1 MRRDT
6 RRHGENTRAVHLPAA
21 PTPEQAPI
29 GLPVW
34 RTAAFSFAGAQE
46 HADLLS
52 GRTRGYFSGRAG
64 NPTVDAFAAGLAALE
79 SAGLPERA
87 AGQAFSSGAAA
98 GTAVFLAFARAGAHV
113 IAPATV
119 NGATYDLLTG
129 VLARFG
135 VDADFV
141 DMTDPA
147 QVRAAVR
154 SRTRIVWA
162 EPLSGPALTIPD
174 LPALATIAREIDA
187 LLVVDATAAT
197 PVVCRPLEHGADL
210 VVHAAGTYI
219 SGHGD
224 ATGGVIA
231 GRPELIKQVRKV
243 RVDTGDTLAPDEAFL
258 LRRGLETLP
267 LRVRR
272 QCDTASTFAAAI
284 AKHPAVRHI
293 DYPGLPGHPGH
304 QLARGLF
311 DQGPE
316 GTRFGAVVTVTPRG
330 GRDAGLALAD
340 ALRLAQVSGLLGGTR
355 TQVSHVA
362 STTHRRLDDTAMAV
376 AGVDPGAVRFSVGLE
391 DAEDLIR
398 DASEALDTV
407 RRALGPSAD
416 ADPLG
421 DRSVADRHMRE
432 TR

>member
-1 MRRDT
+1 MRRDS
-6 RRHGENTRAVHLPAA
+6 RRQGENTRAVHLP
-21 PTPEQAPI
+21 PVPIPQQMPI

-46 HADLLS
+46 HADLLTD
-52 GRTRGYFSGRAG
+52 RTRGYVSSRAG
-64 NPTVDAFAAGLAALE
+64 NPTVDVFAAGVAALE

-98 GTAVFLAFARAGAHV
+98 TTAVFLAFAGVGAHV

-119 NGATYDLLTG
+119 HGGTYDLLTG
-129 VLARFG
+129 VLTRFG
-135 VDADFV
+135 VDVDFV
-141 DMTDPA
+141 DMTDPG

-154 SRTRIVWA
+154 PSTRIIWA
-162 EPLSGPALTIPD
+162 EPLSGPTMAIPE
-174 LPALATIAREIDA
+174 LPALATIARENEA
-187 LLVVDATAAT
+187 LFVTDATTAT

-210 VVHAAGTYI
+210 VVHSATKYI
-219 SGHGD
+219 GGHGD
-224 ATGGVIA
+224 ATGGVVV
-231 GRPELIKQVRKV
+231 GRPELIKRVRKI
-243 RVDTGDTLAPDEAFL
+243 RIETGDTLAPDEAFL

-284 AKHPAVRHI
+284 AKHPAVRHV
-293 DYPGLPGHPGH
+293 DYPGLPEHPQH
-304 QLARGLF
+304 DTARSQF

-316 GTRFGAVVTVTPRG
+316 GTRFGAIVTVTPHG
-330 GRDAGLALAD
+330 DRDAGLALTD
-340 ALRLAQVSGLLGGTR
+340 ALRLALVAGSLGGTR

-362 STTHRRLDDTAMAV
+362 STSHRLLDDAALAD
-376 AGVDPGAVRFSVGLE
+376 AGIDPGAVRFSIGLE

-407 RRALGPSAD
+407 RRALTPTGA
-416 ADPLG
+416 
-421 DRSVADRHMRE
+421 
-432 TR
+432 